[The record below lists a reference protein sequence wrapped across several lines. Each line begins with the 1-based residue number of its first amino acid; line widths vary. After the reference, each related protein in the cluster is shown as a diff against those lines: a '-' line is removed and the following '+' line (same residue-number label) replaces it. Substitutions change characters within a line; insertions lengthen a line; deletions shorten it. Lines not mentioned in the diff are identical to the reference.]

1 MTKRKNLY
9 NVIPLDRNL
18 AKRVIHEAE
27 NDRNEGVSSNGLYY
41 TPYSDGVKNDALGRE
56 TMTIGDGV
64 AETSDAP
71 KHWFS
76 GKPILAK
83 ELDDW
88 TYNKLVEGDA
98 AIRAAYDDKYG
109 TPGDPN
115 PSSRLGMK
123 PRLGAAQ
130 VRYQQ
135 YRLGKNTDIV
145 LDALHHG
152 NDTYLG
158 TALYI
163 AGKQNNG
170 GRSRIK
176 RVEKVFGNSYYR

>member
-9 NVIPLDRNL
+9 NVTPLDRRL
-18 AKRVIHEAE
+18 AKAVIHEAE
-27 NDRNEGVSSNGLYY
+27 NNINKGIFSNNLYY
-41 TPYSDGVKNDALGRE
+41 TAYPDGVYNDTLGRQ

-64 AETSDAP
+64 AETSGAP

-83 ELDDW
+83 DVDNW
-88 TYNKLVEGDA
+88 TYDKLVEGDA
-98 AIRAAYDDKYG
+98 AIRAAYDDKFG
-109 TPGDPN
+109 TPSDPN

-145 LDALHHG
+145 LDALRHG

-163 AGKQNNG
+163 AGKQNKG
-170 GRSRIK
+170 GRNRIK
-176 RVEKVFGNSYYR
+176 RVEKVFGNSYYK